1 MSRNFFSGLLVLAMV
16 FIVPF
21 SLMAQKLRAP
31 IEFIPELYN
40 PKNFNVPVSKPGVL
54 TFPLQKSLP
63 TYNKDKQP
71 VDPKKKIYLVHA
83 NNLSYDRFLNPDFQI
98 LSGDVQFRHEGAD
111 LFCDSAHLY
120 QATNSLYAFG
130 NVHLEQG
137 DSLFLYG
144 AWLFYEGFSKVAK
157 VREKVRLENG
167 GVTLFTDSLNY
178 DRISNI
184 SYFFN
189 GGLLVDSV
197 NELASQYGQYSSD
210 TKLAEFR
217 HDVKLTNPKFV
228 LTTRKLNYNTVTKV
242 ADIVSPTKIVSDSG
256 YIETSLGWY
265 NTITEESKL
274 FNRSFAVNERKR
286 LVADTLYYNSA
297 KKLGEGFG
305 NILFVDS
312 VRQITMK
319 GEYGYSDEIKDSAF
333 VTKNALFIDHSSEDT
348 LHLHADTLITYNY
361 IVPGTPKNIVDSLN
375 KIKKESL
382 KKPLLLKDSVK
393 IFTDSIKSLP
403 DSINHMPDSLKALSL
418 LKPQAKTVSAVK
430 DSIVII
436 KDSVFRA
443 VKAFAG
449 VRFYRNDIQGL
460 CDTMYYSD
468 RDSVLHLLNLPV
480 IWSEKQQLSGENM
493 KMFTKNNK
501 PDVLHV
507 NKSAIA
513 VSFEV
518 DSLYNQFAGKDIK
531 AYFDSTEVI
540 RVELSGNV
548 EAAFIPRDD
557 KNEIMGFNKME
568 GSSMTIFRKD
578 GKMEKLILWPQPKG
592 KFYPL
597 EMLAPEA
604 KYLKTFEWLE
614 PLRPV
619 NAEDVMRDVKRVKTK
634 NKSGK

>member
-1 MSRNFFSGLLVLAMV
+1 MFRKVFSGFLVLMV
-16 FIVPF
+16 LFFAPF
-21 SLMAQKLRAP
+21 NSKAQKLRSPA
-31 IEFIPELYN
+31 EFIPELYN
-40 PKNFNVPVSKPGVL
+40 PRNFNVPVSPPGIL
-54 TFPLQKSLP
+54 TFPLEKSLP
-63 TYNKDKQP
+63 TYNKDKQS

-83 NNLSYDRFLNPDFQI
+83 NNLSYDRYLNPDFQI

-178 DRISNI
+178 DRISNV

-197 NELASQYGQYSSD
+197 NEMASQYGQYSSD

-217 HDVKLTNPKFV
+217 HDVKLTNPNFV

-242 ADIVSPTKIVSDSG
+242 ADIVSPTNIVSDSG
-256 YIETSLGWY
+256 YIVTSQGWY

-274 FNRSFAVNERKR
+274 FNRSYAVNERKR

-312 VRQITMK
+312 VRQVTMK
-319 GEYGYSDEIKDSAF
+319 GDYGYSDEIKDSAF

-348 LHLHADTLITYNY
+348 LHLHADTLITYNFT
-361 IVPGTPKNIVDSLN
+361 VFGTPKEIVDSLN
-375 KIKKESL
+375 KLKKEL
-382 KKPLLLKDSVK
+382 KKDSLPLKDSLKIVPVK
-393 IFTDSIKSLP
+393 LNALTDSLNTVP
-403 DSINHMPDSLKALSL
+403 DSVKALSL
-418 LKPQAKTVSAVK
+418 LKPQVKVAPPVK
-430 DSIVII
+430 DSIKIVP
-436 KDSVFRA
+436 DSVFRA

-449 VRFYRNDIQGL
+449 VRFYRNDIQGI
-460 CDTMYYSD
+460 CDTLFYTD
-468 RDSVLHLLNLPV
+468 RDSVMHLLNLPV

-493 KMFTKNNK
+493 KMFTKNSK

-507 NKSAIA
+507 MKSAIA
-513 VSFEV
+513 VSYEV
-518 DSLYNQFAGKDIK
+518 DSLYNQFAGKEIK

-597 EMLAPEA
+597 EMLAPDA

-619 NAEDVMRDVKRVKTK
+619 NADDVMRDVKRVKVK
-634 NKSGK
+634 PKSGK